1 MSATNAS
8 STGWLGPDRGNVKVQ
23 YLGLGDLLL
32 IASEVL
38 GVEVRVLAKAANLAS
53 GDSVLNAPAAAFGGV
68 EFYPDF
74 TVKVAVLGF
83 RLARNHPL
91 PDGNKRTAFLAMIE
105 FAERNGRRWKDLD
118 ENDTVDTMVKIA
130 AGVMTEDAFA
140 RWVSERLEQS

>member
-1 MSATNAS
+1 
-8 STGWLGPDRGNVKVQ
+8 VKVQ

-38 GVEVRVLAKAANLAS
+38 GVEARVLAKAANLAS
-53 GDSVLNAPAAAFGGV
+53 GDSALNAPAAAFGEV

-74 TVKVAVLGF
+74 TVKVAVLGY

-91 PDGNKRTAFLAMIE
+91 PDGNKRTALLAMIE

-118 ENDTVDTMVKIA
+118 ENDTVDTMVNIA